1 MSAAKRIIYFSEGSE
16 KDQIT
21 FLFEKGNLF
30 IFLIVKRT
38 GAKEICFIYIYN
50 VSKDEMTSVYQMY

>member
-21 FLFEKGNLF
+21 FFFFFLKRDICL
-30 IFLIVKRT
+30 IFLTVKRT
-38 GAKEICFIYIYN
+38 EAKEICFIY
-50 VSKDEMTSVYQMY
+50 VYIMS

>member
-21 FLFEKGNLF
+21 FFFFFFEKGYLFNFFNSEKNGSEGNLF
-30 IFLIVKRT
+30 YL
-38 GAKEICFIYIYN
+38 CIYN
-50 VSKDEMTSVYQMY
+50 VLKD